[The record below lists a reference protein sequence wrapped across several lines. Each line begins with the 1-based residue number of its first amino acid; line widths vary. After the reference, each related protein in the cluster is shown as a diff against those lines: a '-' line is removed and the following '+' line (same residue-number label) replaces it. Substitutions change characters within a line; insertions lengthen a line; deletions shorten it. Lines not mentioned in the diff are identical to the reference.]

1 MFARMS
7 ILKIVS
13 FLEKYKRSVGK
24 GQKKAKKNPAKVVGQ
39 GQNKKQT
46 L

>member
-1 MFARMS
+1 MS
-7 ILKIVS
+7 RILRGIQ
-13 FLEKYKRSVGK
+13 YKQIFIYSRFYRCSR
-24 GQKKAKKNPAKVVGQ
+24 QKKAKKNPAKVVGQ